1 MLSSYV
7 VDGFATAGNVCGA
20 RLVGEAAGKRIKKR
34 ARRANANANENE
46 RFDERF
52 DDRSDDEPT
61 SDDETPVCVCRDELR
76 WTCVRVLAFGL
87 TAGLAF
93 LAVFFLFES
102 QLVALF
108 TADEEVA
115 SFLRARGVWRTLAL
129 AQPLN
134 ALVFVYDGLVYAF
147 QDFAYARELMST
159 GVGYVF
165 LPSLAFV
172 AASARPTTLADIWR
186 CKVALNAWRLALLAA
201 RTHGWS
207 LTKRGFACLVRENQN
222 QNRRGRGAEAAQRA
236 PRQAAARGGGDG
248 GGEPDDVAWTAAP
261 APAARDGADAIGA
274 ESPTS
279 HWRQL
284 GSAAREDGDASGD
297 DVEAPLLSRGSPRG
311 H

>member
-1 MLSSYV
+1 M
-7 VDGFATAGNVCGA
+7 
-20 RLVGEAAGKRIKKR
+20 
-34 ARRANANANENE
+34 
-46 RFDERF
+46 
-52 DDRSDDEPT
+52 
-61 SDDETPVCVCRDELR
+61 
-76 WTCVRVLAFGL
+76 AFGSI
-87 TAGLAF
+87 AGLAF
-93 LAVFFLFES
+93 LAGFFLFES

-115 SFLRARGVWRTLAL
+115 SLLRARGVWRTLAL

-172 AASARPTTLADIWR
+172 AARGEDPTTLADIWR

-207 LTKRGFACLVRENQN
+207 LTKRGSRAWCSRTNVGGAARRL
-222 QNRRGRGAEAAQRA
+222 RRGRRDRQPRESAATEGGNPTTSRGPPRPRPPRA
-236 PRQAAARGGGDG
+236 TAR
-248 GGEPDDVAWTAAP
+248 T
-261 APAARDGADAIGA
+261 RSGA

-284 GSAAREDGDASGD
+284 GSAACEDGDASGD
-297 DVEAPLLSRGSPRG
+297 DLEAPLLSRGSPRG
-311 H
+311 Q

>member
-1 MLSSYV
+1 
-7 VDGFATAGNVCGA
+7 
-20 RLVGEAAGKRIKKR
+20 
-34 ARRANANANENE
+34 
-46 RFDERF
+46 
-52 DDRSDDEPT
+52 
-61 SDDETPVCVCRDELR
+61 
-76 WTCVRVLAFGL
+76 
-87 TAGLAF
+87 
-93 LAVFFLFES
+93 
-102 QLVALF
+102 
-108 TADEEVA
+108 VA

-207 LTKRGFACLVRENQN
+207 LTKRGFACLVRENG
-222 QNRRGRGAEAAQRA
+222 RRGRGAEAAQRA
-236 PRQAAARGGGDG
+236 ARQAAARGGGDG
-248 GGEPDDVAWTAAP
+248 GGEPDDVAWTAAPAP